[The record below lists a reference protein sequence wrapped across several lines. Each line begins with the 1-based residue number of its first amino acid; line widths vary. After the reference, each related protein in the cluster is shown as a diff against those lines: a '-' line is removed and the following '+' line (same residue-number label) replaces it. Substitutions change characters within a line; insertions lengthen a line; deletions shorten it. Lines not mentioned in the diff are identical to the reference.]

1 MSTGAALAQQV
12 RERAGS
18 RCEYCMMHQ
27 SLQGATF
34 HIEHIIPEAQGGASA
49 LENLALACPGC
60 NLRKSD
66 RVQCLDADTNV
77 LVHLFHPRRQ
87 RWSDHFVFQGYQV
100 VGKTAVG
107 RTTIDAL
114 ELNHSRRILIREAEE
129 KFGLFSPE
137 AR

>member
-1 MSTGAALAQQV
+1 SACRAKRDHFLDACTGLAGPRKETIMSIGAALAQQV

-77 LVHLFHPRRQ
+77 LVHLFH
-87 RWSDHFVFQGYQV
+87 
-100 VGKTAVG
+100 
-107 RTTIDAL
+107 
-114 ELNHSRRILIREAEE
+114 
-129 KFGLFSPE
+129 
-137 AR
+137 